1 MQNLNV
7 DLFKLQVNDYL
18 PILGAIV
25 TEVEP
30 QRYGASKRSIR
41 NVRYTLSDGR
51 ILLAH
56 DASLLYRDPQGR
68 LKVILQ
74 RPRILRAVEVI
85 RPQAQSDSKET

>member
-25 TEVEP
+25 TGVEP
-30 QRYGASKRSIR
+30 QRYGMSKRSIR

-74 RPRILRAVEVI
+74 RPRILRTVEVI
-85 RPQAQSDSKET
+85 R